1 MSARQAILFAF
12 VTVLAG
18 CGGQDGVPLV
28 TVEGQV
34 TLDGKPLGLMSVRF
48 LPEVGTPG
56 AGAEA
61 VTEEDGSY
69 SLTCVRPGAL
79 KAERGITPG
88 SYRVV
93 VTEPPVAPAAP
104 PPEEQTETRW
114 PAPAVAPAAPKRQK
128 QSVIPLQYA
137 NPQTTSLLIA
147 VPPEGGKI
155 DLALRSRP

>member
-1 MSARQAILFAF
+1 MSAHQAMFFAF
-12 VTVLAG
+12 LTVLAG
-18 CGGQDGVPLV
+18 CGGKDELPLV
-28 TVEGQV
+28 NVEGQL

-48 LPEVGTPG
+48 LPEAGTPG

-61 VTEEDGSY
+61 LTEEDGSY

-79 KAERGITPG
+79 KAERGIVPG

-104 PPEEQTETRW
+104 PPQEQTESQW
-114 PAPAVAPAAPKRQK
+114 PEPAVAPPAPKRQRE
-128 QSVIPLQYA
+128 SVIPLPYTRA
-137 NPQTTSLLIA
+137 ETTALRIA
-147 VPPEGGKI
+147 VPPEGGPI